1 MNADYVWKLSKFGRL
16 TSTRLRYDDDFSD
29 RLNYQFTGLLL
40 FVFIGIIGIRQYV
53 GKPIQCWT
61 PQEFTRAWEEYA
73 ENYCW
78 VASTYFIHLSRHP
91 QSNVLMSQTNFMPG
105 GYIDTNGQRVL
116 QPYSIFPTFPKT
128 KAGELPGDGRLISY
142 YQWAPILLA
151 VQSFLFYLPCLVWR
165 LFASQSGFQVKR
177 IMQFASEAAQA
188 APAEAD
194 APCQLQNQS
203 APADQAIQGRKRTS
217 ANLVNTSGF
226 SNPSTVPSFSA
237 TKSVRT
243 LARYLD
249 MCFMRQRELRRAI
262 LFTPNFRPEKNV
274 SSFPLKSVQDRCEF
288 YLPETESGV
297 FKQEH
302 TQSKRVR
309 SVCSGKVVSEQ
320 ATEIYEEGQ
329 YSESQQSQKPSK
341 TFCFQIFRFICA
353 ICKRRQSKSSY
364 CRYSDTQSKISPQTC
379 VSHGSYRGSTPN
391 SYYPNQKSFVDTS
404 QIGNEMLIDE
414 TLPASG
420 SFCSCWKTFPKKNSS
435 TAHTTHVPPCKYQ
448 GNFLVRLYMLVKFL
462 YLFNIIGQIL
472 LLEFYTGV
480 EYNFYGIRV
489 LYDLARGRQW
499 EESGHFPRVT
509 FCDFEAKKLAQSH
522 YYTLQCVLPINMFLE
537 KIYIFLW
544 LWFFMV
550 GIVTFCSIIIWIRRM
565 GTKTVRFVWIQ
576 QQLITI
582 RQYNKDTKG
591 FAQFVDNHLGPD
603 GVFLLRLIAQNYGDL
618 VAGDTVG
625 ELWVAYWQRRSTS
638 SSDHRRTESNSRVAP
653 SSIATLNKFDRP
665 ASPDI
670 YARNPSARN
679 QPYGTYQ
686 MPIALTRGQIESKSS
701 KQTKKEKSRRNAVAS
716 GFPTA
721 MLATEMVHPVDRFGV
736 PLITA
741 TRKPPSVPSRS
752 SSRYSQRSRSRER
765 SESPPPIP
773 QRSPGCE
780 NYSFSDRQSL
790 RDFSHQ
796 SENSSIIYPISPAG
810 LEEGERVENQSDG
823 VAETQQ
829 LTEPQE
835 TFEYEDPQGNI
846 YSENLDNGCTDDV
859 QNDDNIV

>member
-1 MNADYVWKLSKFGRL
+1 
-16 TSTRLRYDDDFSD
+16 
-29 RLNYQFTGLLL
+29 
-40 FVFIGIIGIRQYV
+40 
-53 GKPIQCWT
+53 KPIQCWT

-128 KAGELPGDGRLISY
+128 KAGELPGDEIKSSMTY
-142 YQWAPILLA
+142 YDSAILFTLYIN
-151 VQSFLFYLPCLVWR
+151 VQQFC
-165 LFASQSGFQVKR
+165 VKR

-414 TLPASG
+414 TLPAS
-420 SFCSCWKTFPKKNSS
+420 
-435 TAHTTHVPPCKYQ
+435 
-448 GNFLVRLYMLVKFL
+448 
-462 YLFNIIGQIL
+462 
-472 LLEFYTGV
+472 
-480 EYNFYGIRV
+480 
-489 LYDLARGRQW
+489 
-499 EESGHFPRVT
+499 
-509 FCDFEAKKLAQSH
+509 
-522 YYTLQCVLPINMFLE
+522 
-537 KIYIFLW
+537 
-544 LWFFMV
+544 
-550 GIVTFCSIIIWIRRM
+550 
-565 GTKTVRFVWIQ
+565 
-576 QQLITI
+576 
-582 RQYNKDTKG
+582 
-591 FAQFVDNHLGPD
+591 
-603 GVFLLRLIAQNYGDL
+603 
-618 VAGDTVG
+618 
-625 ELWVAYWQRRSTS
+625 
-638 SSDHRRTESNSRVAP
+638 
-653 SSIATLNKFDRP
+653 
-665 ASPDI
+665 
-670 YARNPSARN
+670 
-679 QPYGTYQ
+679 
-686 MPIALTRGQIESKSS
+686 
-701 KQTKKEKSRRNAVAS
+701 
-716 GFPTA
+716 
-721 MLATEMVHPVDRFGV
+721 
-736 PLITA
+736 
-741 TRKPPSVPSRS
+741 
-752 SSRYSQRSRSRER
+752 
-765 SESPPPIP
+765 
-773 QRSPGCE
+773 
-780 NYSFSDRQSL
+780 
-790 RDFSHQ
+790 
-796 SENSSIIYPISPAG
+796 
-810 LEEGERVENQSDG
+810 
-823 VAETQQ
+823 
-829 LTEPQE
+829 
-835 TFEYEDPQGNI
+835 
-846 YSENLDNGCTDDV
+846 
-859 QNDDNIV
+859 